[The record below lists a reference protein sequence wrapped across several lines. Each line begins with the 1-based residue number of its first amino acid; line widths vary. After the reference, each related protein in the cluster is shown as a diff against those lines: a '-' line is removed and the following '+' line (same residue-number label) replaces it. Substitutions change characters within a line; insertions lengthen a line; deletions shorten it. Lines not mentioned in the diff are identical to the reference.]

1 MRDDIN
7 CTFKKGD
14 VARPAYAIYLKAL
27 GSLVTLPKDLSARV
41 AQDKHILSSGP
52 PRTFLKPGKDMS
64 FIPSAKSDRVRDAPN
79 TVFVRCLYVSKEAV
93 DEDTQELLQKSCK
106 QIIGT
111 TPARNYA
118 KYCSKYFV
126 NGEKRRRDEFYQIRN
141 WMMVCVFD
149 CHNS

>member
-1 MRDDIN
+1 M
-7 CTFKKGD
+7 
-14 VARPAYAIYLKAL
+14 
-27 GSLVTLPKDLSARV
+27 
-41 AQDKHILSSGP
+41 
-52 PRTFLKPGKDMS
+52 
-64 FIPSAKSDRVRDAPN
+64 RDAPN

>member
-1 MRDDIN
+1 MTFLRDDIN

-111 TPARNYA
+111 TPACNYA
-118 KYCSKYFV
+118 KYCSKCFI
-126 NGEKRRRDEFYQIRN
+126 NREKKEEG
-141 WMMVCVFD
+141 
-149 CHNS
+149 

>member
-1 MRDDIN
+1 M
-7 CTFKKGD
+7 TLLGQ
-14 VARPAYAIYLKAL
+14 PYAIYLKAL
-27 GSLVTLPKDLSARV
+27 GSLVMLPKDLSARV

-64 FIPSAKSDRVRDAPN
+64 FIPSVKSDRVRDAPN

-111 TPARNYA
+111 TPACNYA
-118 KYCSKYFV
+118 KYCSKCFV
-126 NGEKRRRDEFYQIRN
+126 NREKKEEG
-141 WMMVCVFD
+141 
-149 CHNS
+149 